1 MFLYLN
7 SVTLICL
14 LEKAPFNYIKEQWWK
29 VTYIHSSNVLKYSF
43 VPFYAALY
51 LYSTFHIFK
60 LASISQTNMRKEIS
74 VAVLIFAPPQPATT
88 VKLYIKT
95 ILLVHFADDDRY
107 FYLCRILK
115 ERHVIEYFYCGI
127 YGCLWLISCLFF
139 CSCWAPYSFPLA
151 GSYGG

>member
-60 LASISQTNMRKEIS
+60 LASISQTNMRKVPKINRNFCCS
-74 VAVLIFAPPQPATT
+74 TYFRSTSASYNSKI
-88 VKLYIKT
+88 
-95 ILLVHFADDDRY
+95 VH
-107 FYLCRILK
+107 
-115 ERHVIEYFYCGI
+115 
-127 YGCLWLISCLFF
+127 
-139 CSCWAPYSFPLA
+139 
-151 GSYGG
+151 